1 MALEINHRRGGME
14 GGRNLLEVGEI
25 VCVAGGESG
34 PSFGLEDSGDASPK
48 GHVLISSHAPLDN
61 SRGASPEI
69 LGTNEL
75 ACAPPEPGG
84 REEKLRFSPR

>member
-1 MALEINHRRGGME
+1 ME
-14 GGRNLLEVGEI
+14 GGRSLLEVGEI
-25 VCVAGGESG
+25 VCVWQGESG
-34 PSFGLEDSGDASPK
+34 PSFGLEGSGDASPK
-48 GHVLISSHAPLDN
+48 GHVFISPHVPLEN

-75 ACAPPEPGG
+75 ARTPPEPGG